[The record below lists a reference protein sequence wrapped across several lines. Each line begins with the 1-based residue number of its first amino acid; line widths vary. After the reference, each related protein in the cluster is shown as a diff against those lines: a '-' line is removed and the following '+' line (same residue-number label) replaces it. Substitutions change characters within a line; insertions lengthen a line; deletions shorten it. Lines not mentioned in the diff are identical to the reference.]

1 MELNLRGLESLVEST
16 NKALEMAQN
25 NEEVTLGIDNSENDE
40 KLLEKYSRIVKGVA
54 KKYASKWVSRED
66 LEQVLWIKVLEV
78 VKDCGGLENTNQSL
92 ISRCCFNKAVDFYRK
107 SRKDYETNGSLEVEL
122 ERPEGQLEY
131 DEGKLLANSRF
142 TNESQQVYMLVKEV
156 VNLFP
161 EGSKERKYVEMRLYN
176 AGLLDSELFGEVEI
190 PGTPKSHK
198 NVDDKIDF
206 MPLIGYNGKKISGG
220 WINRENSMK
229 EIIHNYLGI

>member
-1 MELNLRGLESLVEST
+1 MELNLRGLENLVEST
-16 NKALEMAQN
+16 SKALEMAQN
-25 NEEVTLGIDNSENDE
+25 SEEVVLESVNFDNGE
-40 KLLEKYSRIVKGVA
+40 KLIEKYGKIVKGVA

-66 LEQVLWIKVLEV
+66 LEQALWIKVLEV
-78 VKDCGGLENTNQSL
+78 VKGCGGIENTNKNL
-92 ISRCCFNKAVDFYRK
+92 ISRCCFNLAVDFYRK

-131 DEGKLLANSRF
+131 DEGKLLSNSRF
-142 TNESQQVYMLVKEV
+142 ANESQQVYMLVKEV
-156 VNLFP
+156 IELFP
-161 EGSKERKYVEMRLYN
+161 EDSKERKYVEMRLYN
-176 AGLLDSELFGEVEI
+176 AGLLDPDLFEEVEI

-220 WINRENSMK
+220 WINRENAMK
-229 EIIHNYLGI
+229 DVIHKYLGI